1 MTTLTEKI
9 LKDPEVKSWNSL
21 ATCTLA
27 RILCFNK
34 RRAVERARM
43 TVSQFNNLRP
53 AWGKGNQELV
63 ATLKPIERN
72 LMKK

>member
-9 LKDPEVKSWNSL
+9 IKDPEVKSWNSL

-34 RRAVERARM
+34 RRAVEPARM
-43 TVSQFNNLRP
+43 TVSQFNNRP
-53 AWGKGNQELV
+53 AWGKENQELV
-63 ATLKPIERN
+63 ATLKPIESN
-72 LMKK
+72 LMQK